1 MTLIRRLTASERGY
15 SLVELLI
22 VMMTLGAVLAGLTL
36 VFMRAYNAELAMN
49 RQFQAQQEARVAV
62 DRMRREIH
70 CASGVTPSGN
80 SASITVTLPSQCPTA
95 GGSQISVV
103 YDFQFVSSGRFRLQ
117 RAGVRVADYIT
128 ADNAFTYTPPQ
139 TGKLGTLRV
148 ELPVNINPNEPGK
161 TWRLV
166 GDIVL
171 RNTVR
176 L

>member
-1 MTLIRRLTASERGY
+1 MTRLRRLARGERGY
-15 SLVELLI
+15 TLVELL
-22 VMMTLGAVLAGLTL
+22 VVTMTLGAVLTGLTV
-36 VFMRAYNAELAMN
+36 VFMRAYNAELEMN
-49 RQFQAQQEARVAV
+49 RRFQAQQEARVAV

-70 CASGVTPSGN
+70 CASGVTPTGT
-80 SASITVTLPSQCPTA
+80 SASITVTLPPQCPTA
-95 GGSQISVV
+95 GGSQITVV
-103 YDFQFVSSGRFRLQ
+103 YDFQFVSTDRYRLR

-128 ADNAFTYTPPQ
+128 ADRAFRYWPPE

-148 ELPVNINPNEPGK
+148 ELPVNVKPSEPGK

-171 RNTVR
+171 RNTMR

>member
-1 MTLIRRLTASERGY
+1 
-15 SLVELLI
+15 
-22 VMMTLGAVLAGLTL
+22 
-36 VFMRAYNAELAMN
+36 
-49 RQFQAQQEARVAV
+49 
-62 DRMRREIH
+62 
-70 CASGVTPSGN
+70 
-80 SASITVTLPSQCPTA
+80 
-95 GGSQISVV
+95 
-103 YDFQFVSSGRFRLQ
+103 
-117 RAGVRVADYIT
+117 VRVADYIT